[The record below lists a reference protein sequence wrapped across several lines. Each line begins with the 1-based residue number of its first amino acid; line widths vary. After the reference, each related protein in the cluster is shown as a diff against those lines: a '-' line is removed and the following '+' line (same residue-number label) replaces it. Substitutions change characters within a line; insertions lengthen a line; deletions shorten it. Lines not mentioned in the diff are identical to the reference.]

1 MPTFDELRDQA
12 DAKLVK
18 QERDR
23 AYSIIWG
30 ERQKIMHKAEPSA
43 ERDRIVR
50 LLGRLA
56 DRVKGKRNEPTQQ

>member
-1 MPTFDELRDQA
+1 MQTFDELRDQA

-30 ERQKIMHKAEPSA
+30 ERQKIMQKEAPSA

-56 DRVKGKRNEPTQQ
+56 QRVQGRS

>member
-1 MPTFDELRDQA
+1 MQTFDELRDQA

-30 ERQKIMHKAEPSA
+30 ERQKIMQKAEPSA

-50 LLGRLA
+50 LLGKLA
-56 DRVKGKRNEPTQQ
+56 QRVQGKRNEPAQQ